1 MKQTNTWGK
10 LSLSSKNMEQLVTGC
25 SFKKEKMEIL
35 MCNLQKVPIVLKYII
50 HDLIH
55 QDLKRIFTV
64 YIYIL
69 MEI

>member
-1 MKQTNTWGK
+1 
-10 LSLSSKNMEQLVTGC
+10 
-25 SFKKEKMEIL
+25 